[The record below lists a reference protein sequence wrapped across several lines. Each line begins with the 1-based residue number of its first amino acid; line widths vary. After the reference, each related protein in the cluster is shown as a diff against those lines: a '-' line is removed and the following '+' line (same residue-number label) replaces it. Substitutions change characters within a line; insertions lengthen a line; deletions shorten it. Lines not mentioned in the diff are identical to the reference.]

1 MYLFDQKEMNK
12 ITIDELKSMG
22 YDTELTLQQDCFYCV
37 FTDAIFPLNSFSV
50 DQEFNVDINGKLTK
64 VKAVSSKEFNLKGYC
79 LV

>member
-1 MYLFDQKEMNK
+1 MNK

-50 DQEFNVDINGKLTK
+50 DKEYDIELYGKSQK